1 MSNIRLDFNHPWL
14 LLLLIPVVF
23 LALIPHLK
31 LNKHRRRTRNRIT
44 SLVLHIIVLVLSVL
58 LLAGMNIKVENSL
71 MKNDVIFLVDTSD
84 SAINVKD
91 EIDEYLDGIIGNY
104 QYENRIGFVCFGNV
118 WNV

>member
-14 LLLLIPVVF
+14 LLLILPVVI

-58 LLAGMNIKVENSL
+58 LLAGMNIKV
-71 MKNDVIFLVDTSD
+71 
-84 SAINVKD
+84 
-91 EIDEYLDGIIGNY
+91 
-104 QYENRIGFVCFGNV
+104 
-118 WNV
+118 